1 MSESSVSRRPWNQH
15 TSGDGEPE
23 FKIRPRA
30 PRPSRSENQSLTG
43 FRRVMQIFYSSARKV
58 AARSAV
64 SRPKSFSANQRCA
77 VRVSYSPN
85 KTKGQWRAHGR
96 YLERDSAI
104 GENAPFNQA
113 ENSVDLQERLAAWQS
128 AGDQHMFKLI
138 LSPEFGDRLDLPKLT
153 REFMKRMEDRTGAT
167 LEWVAVVHNNTEH
180 PHVHIAIRGV
190 AGGQELRLD
199 RDLIRTGL
207 RQEAERLCTLT
218 LGYRTEQDIHESQR
232 REVGFT
238 RATSLDRQIQKR
250 ATPVASG
257 DLRFELPQGN
267 RDFFQLMAS
276 RMATLSGMGLA
287 KPEGNGW
294 NLRVDFLQVLKTM
307 QQAGDR
313 QKMLHQYGILLSD
326 PRLPSQVTRARDIE
340 RLEGRVLAHVY
351 DDTTGAP
358 QMILEGTDARVH
370 FIRHSTAMEEM
381 RRAGSL
387 KPNSFVTIRRS
398 EECQSNHQLKI
409 EDFGDSDKY
418 LSSDHMKYSAR
429 RLIQKGIIGGG
440 GEEHG
445 GWLGS
450 YYQKLSESAD
460 PVRSHA
466 VYDGTRGSL
475 PGKSRAR

>member
-1 MSESSVSRRPWNQH
+1 MSENSVSRGPRNQD
-15 TSGDGEPE
+15 TSRDGEPE

-43 FRRVMQIFYSSARKV
+43 FRRVMQIFCSSARR
-58 AARSAV
+58 AAT
-64 SRPKSFSANQRCA
+64 RPASTSHRTFSANQRCA

-113 ENSVDLQERLAAWQS
+113 ETSVDLQERLAAWQS
-128 AGDQHMFKLI
+128 AGDRRMFKLI
-138 LSPEFGDRLDLPKLT
+138 LSPEFGDRLDLTQLT
-153 REFMKRMEDRTGAT
+153 REFMKRMEERTGAP

-207 RQEAERLCTLT
+207 REEAERLCTLA
-218 LGYRTEQDIHESQR
+218 LGYRTEQDVLEAQR

-238 RATSLDRQIQKR
+238 RATSLDRQIQRR
-250 ATPVASG
+250 ATPVADG
-257 DLRFELPQGN
+257 KLRVELPQAN
-267 RDFFQLMAS
+267 REFFQLLAS
-276 RMATLSGMGLA
+276 RMAALSDMGLA

-294 NLRVDFLQVLKTM
+294 NLRGDFLQVLKTM

-326 PRLPSQVTRARDIE
+326 PRLPTQVTRARDIE

-351 DDTTGAP
+351 DDASGAP

-370 FIRHSTAMEEM
+370 FIRHTPTMEQM
-381 RRAGSL
+381 RQDGGL
-387 KPNSFVTIRRS
+387 KPNSFVSLNRVASSDADMLLMIDD
-398 EECQSNHQLKI
+398 H
-409 EDFGDSDKY
+409 GDAEAH
-418 LSSDHMKYSAR
+418 LSSAAMKKSAN
-429 RLIQKGIIGGG
+429 RLIQRGIIPSNTDY
-440 GEEHG
+440 G
-445 GWLGS
+445 GWLGK
-450 YYQKLSESAD
+450 YHRGL
-460 PVRSHA
+460 
-466 VYDGTRGSL
+466 TREAQPPIRTIEPTSQRPKGER
-475 PGKSRAR
+475 GR